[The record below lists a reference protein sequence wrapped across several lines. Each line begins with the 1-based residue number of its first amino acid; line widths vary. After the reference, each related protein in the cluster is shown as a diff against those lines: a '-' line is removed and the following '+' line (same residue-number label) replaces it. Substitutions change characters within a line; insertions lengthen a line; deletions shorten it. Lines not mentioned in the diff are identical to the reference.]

1 MSELENIVQ
10 VSEDMKVCNQC
21 GAKVKADAQFCS
33 SCGKPVIAKPTK
45 IFCQTCGTELE
56 DSEMFC
62 PKCGS
67 SSSANKNAEALNNIA
82 VYNESIAIQQPKK
95 TKKKKFLNILLVSL
109 AVAIAL
115 ALLTFFVIIP
125 EVTYR
130 MACAELNKGNYDAA
144 YSAFVDLGDYR
155 DSKDM
160 LDECEYQKACDKL
173 DKNLYSTAIDMF
185 EDLGSYKDSA
195 TKILECK
202 YCYVEDNLN
211 NYDRTTFQYLK
222 ELKSKYYKD
231 SADIYEDLY
240 DWKVTVVAVNSSE
253 DDTTTNK
260 ESISKYRAVY
270 FHIELEGGEPG
281 ESIRLQAKATLPNG
295 RTDEYTFNN
304 EWYDGGSGWYGY
316 YEGIY
321 AYPEYGDTGNMQC
334 RFYNYSTGELLG
346 IGSVKITN

>member
-1 MSELENIVQ
+1 MSENVTNTIPTENTAIC
-10 VSEDMKVCNQC
+10 EHC
-21 GAKVKADAQFCS
+21 GMKVKADAQFCS
-33 SCGKPVIAKPTK
+33 ACGKPVIAKPSK

-56 DSEMFC
+56 DGEMFC

-82 VYNESIAIQQPKK
+82 AYNESITTQQPKK
-95 TKKKKFLNILLVSL
+95 TKKKKLLNILFISLGSLV
-109 AVAIAL
+109 AL
-115 ALLTFFVIIP
+115 ALLAFFVVIP
-125 EVTYR
+125 EVNYR
-130 MACAELNKGNYDAA
+130 MACSEMKKGNYDAA

-160 LDECEYQKACDKL
+160 LDECGYQEACDKL
-173 DKNLYSTAIDMF
+173 DKNQYSAAIDLF
-185 EDLGSYKDSA
+185 EDLGDYKDSE

-222 ELKSKYYKD
+222 ELKGKYYKD

-253 DDTTTNK
+253 DDSTTHK

-270 FHIELEGGEPG
+270 FHIKVEGGEPG
-281 ESIRLQAKATLPNG
+281 ETIRLQAKATLPNG
-295 RTDEYTFNN
+295 RVDEYVFDS
-304 EWYDGGSGWYGY
+304 EWSDGDNVWYGY

-321 AYPEYGDTGNMQC
+321 TYPEYGDTGTMQC

-346 IGSVKITN
+346 SGSVRITN